1 MKLKGTF
8 VGGRGGFVGQDP
20 LVPSSQLG
28 VTGLNNMMRGT
39 FVGGAG
45 NGLVG
50 AEPLIPGRFGP
61 YRGVTGLVSM
71 DINEIKKEIKEKYSR
86 GIMDVICEGLM
97 LGSSGLAKGMRN
109 TAYGLSNCGCNVR
122 TIILDGDNIGSG
134 NTEVGRRVIALSNN
148 HSVSSSGGFYI
159 TMNTPLGVGFHPGF
173 YNIAYVMFE
182 TVDFPQSFANHLKGL
197 GGVGIHEIWTP
208 SQFCKDTMI
217 ASGLDENIIKVMPLG
232 VDTRMFSKEVADEP
246 RHIYGNVGGPLIG
259 KFKFLT
265 VMSYSERKGI
275 SLLIRAFVEEF
286 GLGNEGLDAGKVALY
301 LKEGWYPA
309 GVAIGDIE
317 RMVLEIPG
325 IINSGI
331 NSNRPYIAYDFNIY
345 SDEVLASLYKA
356 CDAFVLPS
364 RGEGFGYP
372 LAEAMSMGMPTIGTR
387 WSGNLEFMNDENSYL
402 IDIEGFAEEPR
413 CNWLTP
419 YYHGQRFAIPS
430 VSHLRQLMR
439 YVYEHREEGIEK
451 SKIARD
457 NMVNHFDLSVCAAR
471 AKTRLDEIARN

>member
-148 HSVSSSGGFYI
+148 HSVSSSGGFYNYEY
-159 TMNTPLGVGFHPGF
+159 TFR
-173 YNIAYVMFE
+173 
-182 TVDFPQSFANHLKGL
+182 
-197 GGVGIHEIWTP
+197 
-208 SQFCKDTMI
+208 C
-217 ASGLDENIIKVMPLG
+217 
-232 VDTRMFSKEVADEP
+232 R
-246 RHIYGNVGGPLIG
+246 
-259 KFKFLT
+259 
-265 VMSYSERKGI
+265 I
-275 SLLIRAFVEEF
+275 SSWIL
-286 GLGNEGLDAGKVALY
+286 
-301 LKEGWYPA
+301 
-309 GVAIGDIE
+309 
-317 RMVLEIPG
+317 
-325 IINSGI
+325 
-331 NSNRPYIAYDFNIY
+331 
-345 SDEVLASLYKA
+345 
-356 CDAFVLPS
+356 
-364 RGEGFGYP
+364 
-372 LAEAMSMGMPTIGTR
+372 
-387 WSGNLEFMNDENSYL
+387 
-402 IDIEGFAEEPR
+402 
-413 CNWLTP
+413 
-419 YYHGQRFAIPS
+419 
-430 VSHLRQLMR
+430 
-439 YVYEHREEGIEK
+439 
-451 SKIARD
+451 
-457 NMVNHFDLSVCAAR
+457 
-471 AKTRLDEIARN
+471 